1 MRFFAAAAAFAAVTL
16 APAQTSVISAKAGL
30 VHYTEGSVFLDQIEV
45 VQQNAKF
52 AEMKKDSVLR
62 TGEGRAEVLLA
73 PGSFVR
79 LPEQAGIKMID
90 TSLVAPRL
98 EILDG
103 SVMIEAAELDK
114 TMSITV
120 AAGASSLTIRKSGI
134 YRIDMKPAP
143 SVRVFEGEL
152 LVENSGKSVN
162 VKEGRQLALNTGG
175 EFLLAKF
182 DNSVGDEL
190 YRWSKRRSGYV
201 SMANVAIANR
211 MYTRGDMWMNG
222 MNAGWFFNPY
232 FGMFTCVPMNG
243 FWRSPFGGRFFSPA
257 AAYNMVVAPVY
268 AASVAPP
275 AAFGNSGVGYAGT
288 GMSSPTYNS
297 GFGYSTVDTRSS
309 GGYSGG
315 YSGGSS
321 GGYTGAPASGGYSG
335 GASAAPASSSSGGMR
350 GSGASAGGGQSSGG
364 GNGN

>member
-1 MRFFAAAAAFAAVTL
+1 MRFTALAVALSAASL
-16 APAQTSVISAKAGL
+16 APAQTDVISAKAGL
-30 VHYTEGSVFLDQIEV
+30 IHYTEGSVYLDEKEV
-45 VQQNAKF
+45 VRQNAKF

-90 TSLVAPRL
+90 TSLTAPRF
-98 EILDG
+98 EVIDG

-114 TMSITV
+114 TMSITI
-120 AAGASSLTIRKSGI
+120 AAGASTLTIRKSGI
-134 YRIDMKPAP
+134 FRIDMKPAP
-143 SVRVFEGEL
+143 AVRVFEGEL
-152 LVENSGKSVN
+152 TVENSGKSAA
-162 VKEGRQLALNTGG
+162 VKEGRQMALNTGG
-175 EFLLAKF
+175 EFVLAKF
-182 DNSVGDEL
+182 DNTVGDEL

-222 MNAGWFFNPY
+222 MNAGWFYNPY

-268 AASVAPP
+268 AAAAAPVG
-275 AAFGNSGVGYAGT
+275 FGNGGVGYAGT

-321 GGYTGAPASGGYSG
+321 GGYTGGSSGGYSG
-335 GASAAPASSSSGGMR
+335 GASAAPAGGDGGGMR

-364 GNGN
+364 GGSRGN